1 MRRPSPA
8 LVIAALALFVALGG
22 TATAAGVLI
31 SSSKQIK
38 AGAIDASDLSAKAR
52 KALTGA
58 KGPAGPAGATGAAGA
73 QGAAGAAGAAGARGP
88 SDVLVKR
95 VAPITDISTGIGS

>member
-8 LVIAALALFVALGG
+8 LAIAVLALFAALGG
-22 TATAAGVLI
+22 TAAAAGVLI
-31 SSSKQIK
+31 KSSAQIK
-38 AGAIDASDLSAKAR
+38 AGAIDTSDLSAKAR

-58 KGPAGPAGATGAAGA
+58 QGPAGPAGAPGAAGPA
-73 QGAAGAAGAAGARGP
+73 GATGAAGAAGARGP

-95 VAPITDISTGIGS
+95 MAPVNSI